1 MIIKELFTVRM
12 DGVALFRV
20 FSDKKVTIIQN
31 ETGVEYDEAIDV
43 EDAKFTY
50 TETENPIHEDE
61 EDEDEYQD

>member
-31 ETGVEYDEAIDV
+31 ETGIEYDEAIDV
-43 EDAKFTY
+43 EDANFTY
-50 TETENPIHEDE
+50 TETENPIHVDEE
-61 EDEDEYQD
+61 EDEDEY